1 MPWHIGIDEAGYGP
15 NIGPL
20 LQTAVGV
27 RFAAKPRCPWKV
39 LAKAVRRHGEGNEEA
54 RRVIIDD
61 SKKVYGAPNGLRRL
75 ELGVLATL
83 CPPDTPW
90 PVPLGHFLA
99 FVAPEALVELI
110 DEPWF
115 DEFDFLPSVTDL
127 EHIRIASD
135 TFDTAR
141 RKAQLSSFWVRSR
154 VTPPARFNRL
164 LDECANKAD
173 VLATGL
179 FELIVAARKPD
190 DDVAYAIDRQGGR
203 IYYVGLLQSA
213 CPDGWVEIVE
223 ETGASCRYR
232 MNVGQQVS
240 WSFEVQA
247 ESRHFTV
254 ALASMVSKYLREV
267 LMRQF
272 NRYWQKHVPG
282 IKATAGYPVDSHRF
296 LAEIRP
302 AMHTLRVGHRL
313 VWRRK

>member
-15 NIGPL
+15 NMGPL

-27 RFAAKPRCPWKV
+27 RFPAQPRDAWRV
-39 LAKAVRRHGEGNEEA
+39 LAKAVRRHGESDEDDS
-54 RRVIIDD
+54 RVIIDD
-61 SKKVYGAPNGLRRL
+61 SKKVYGAPNGLSRL
-75 ELGVLATL
+75 ELGVLAAL

-99 FVAPEALVELI
+99 FVAPKALVDLI
-110 DEPWF
+110 AEPWF
-115 DEFDFLPSVTDL
+115 DEFDPLPAVT
-127 EHIRIASD
+127 EPGAIRAASQ
-135 TFDTAR
+135 TFHAAR
-141 RKAQLSSFWVRSR
+141 QKAKLSPFWVRSR
-154 VTPPARFNRL
+154 VTPPALFNSL
-164 LDECANKAD
+164 LDECANKAE

-179 FELIVAARKPD
+179 HDLIIAARMPD
-190 DDVAYAIDRQGGR
+190 DDVVYAIDRQGGR
-203 IYYVGLLQSA
+203 IYYVALLQHA

-223 ETGASCRYR
+223 ETAACCRYR
-232 MNVGQQVS
+232 MSAGHQVS
-240 WSFEVQA
+240 WSFEVEA

-254 ALASMVSKYLREV
+254 ALASMVSKFVREV

-296 LAEIRP
+296 FAEIQP
-302 AMHTLRVGHRL
+302 AMRTLRVGHRL